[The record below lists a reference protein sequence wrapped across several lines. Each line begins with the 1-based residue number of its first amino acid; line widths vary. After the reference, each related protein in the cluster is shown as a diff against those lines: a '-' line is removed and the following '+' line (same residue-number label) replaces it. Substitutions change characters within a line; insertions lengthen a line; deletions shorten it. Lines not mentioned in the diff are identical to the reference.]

1 MLMKTFIMIVVNYFK
16 ISYNTIMK
24 LLIQKIVK
32 IAKILVYKFMIKCN
46 MIGFY
51 NSDSFV
57 ILLFINI
64 L

>member
-1 MLMKTFIMIVVNYFK
+1 MHMKTFIMIVVNYFK

-32 IAKILVYKFMIKCN
+32 IDKILVYKFMIKFN

-57 ILLFINI
+57 I
-64 L
+64 